1 MKSSSTSVSKELIRR
16 KPTLLSGI
24 GRGIMCFFFL
34 LTFCISNAQDTQEK
48 EFTSQGNKRGEYALV
63 LYAGGGLS
71 YYLSAG
77 GAPKYLQPDLKKFS
91 PMGSLRLMW
100 HPDHLIKVGVETGRL
115 TFLNYTAK
123 DSAGNVAKVQT
134 NAVPLLIEWT
144 MALTKRFNVFAGSGV
159 YFLTTNLDYAGKS
172 TSSKLSIG
180 WMAAAS
186 YIHPL
191 SRNLGL
197 GTELKWM
204 DAAES
209 TDGALCLQLQLVWKF
224 VRW

>member
-1 MKSSSTSVSKELIRR
+1 
-16 KPTLLSGI
+16 
-24 GRGIMCFFFL
+24 
-34 LTFCISNAQDTQEK
+34 
-48 EFTSQGNKRGEYALV
+48 
-63 LYAGGGLS
+63 
-71 YYLSAG
+71 
-77 GAPKYLQPDLKKFS
+77 
-91 PMGSLRLMW
+91 
-100 HPDHLIKVGVETGRL
+100 
-115 TFLNYTAK
+115 LNYSAK
-123 DSAGNVAKVQT
+123 DSAGNVARVQT

-159 YFLTTNLDYAGKS
+159 YFLTTNLDYAGKA
-172 TSSKLSIG
+172 TSNKLSIG

-191 SRNLGL
+191 SKNLGL

-209 TDGALCLQLQLVWKF
+209 TDGAFCLQLQLVWKF